1 MKKKLSVSL
10 ILAAAI
16 TLSGCNSA
24 SGSSSAAVSSMIE
37 SEANSA
43 IESALAGFETGGDSA
58 PLTSADVSRN
68 GETTRPAETT
78 PSAETAKVAA
88 ETTATAKAVSAETTA
103 AARQTE
109 TLPVS
114 DLIEAKNSFYTP
126 LSTDHKLNWVKRAD
140 ENSEDEER
148 IIYW

>member
-10 ILAAAI
+10 ILAAI
-16 TLSGCNSA
+16 MLSGCNS
-24 SGSSSAAVSSMIE
+24 SNESAAVSSMIE

-43 IESALAGFETGGDSA
+43 IESALAEYSSGGDSA
-58 PLTSADVSRN
+58 PLTSADIS
-68 GETTRPAETT
+68 GAEDTTRPAETT
-78 PSAETAKVAA
+78 TSAETAKAAA

-103 AARQTE
+103 AAKQTE

-114 DLIEAKNSFYTP
+114 ELIEAKKGFYTP

-148 IIYW
+148 IRYW